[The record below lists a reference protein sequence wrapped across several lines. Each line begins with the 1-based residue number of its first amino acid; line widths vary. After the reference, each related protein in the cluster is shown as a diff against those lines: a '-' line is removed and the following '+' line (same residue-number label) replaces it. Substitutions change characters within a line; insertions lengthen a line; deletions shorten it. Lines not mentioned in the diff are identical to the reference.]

1 MSVRYA
7 LLGLLS
13 QHPCHGYELR
23 AAFEALAG
31 GKETWDVKP
40 AQVYVTLERLEES
53 GYVQRE
59 AVEKDGGPEK
69 RIYSLT
75 GQGKIELEQWYSS
88 GTVEEYQRD
97 EFFVKLMLSLE
108 DPNANPQR
116 IIQTQRALLYQEL
129 HDVTEQRQR
138 ADPYQELA
146 QILRMDKTVMHL
158 EADLRWLDM
167 IEARLD
173 EVKRQ
178 PKPRPE
184 LRPRGRPAKNK
195 PQAAER

>member
-13 QHPCHGYELR
+13 QRPCHGYELR

-40 AQVYVTLERLEES
+40 AQVYVTLERLEDS
-53 GYVQRE
+53 GFVQRE

-75 GQGKIELEQWYSS
+75 EPGKIELERWYSS

-97 EFFVKLMLSLE
+97 EFFVKLMLSLD
-108 DPNANPQR
+108 DPGANPQR

-129 HDVTEQRQR
+129 HQVTSQRQQ
-138 ADPYQELA
+138 ADPRQQLA

-167 IEARLD
+167 IEARLE
-173 EVKRQ
+173 EVRRQ
-178 PKPRPE
+178 PKPQPE
-184 LRPRGRPAKNK
+184 ARPRGRPSKNK
-195 PQAAER
+195 PQTTNE

>member
-1 MSVRYA
+1 LSVRYA

-23 AAFEALAG
+23 AAFEVLAG
-31 GKETWDVKP
+31 GKDTWDVKP

-53 GYVQRE
+53 GYVHRE

-75 GQGKIELEQWYSS
+75 ELGRDELNRWFSS

-108 DPNANPQR
+108 DPMANPQR
-116 IIQTQRALLYQEL
+116 IIQIQRSMLYQEL
-129 HDVTEQRQR
+129 HQVTTQRQQ
-138 ADPYQELA
+138 ADPRQELA
-146 QILRMDKTVMHL
+146 QILRMDKMVMHL

-167 IEARLD
+167 IEARLE

-178 PKPRPE
+178 PKPQPE
-184 LRPRGRPAKNK
+184 VRPRGRPPKNR
-195 PQAAER
+195 P